1 MTVTAPEILST
12 SDGFKKYFEILPA
25 LSLSEKQATFRIR
38 HSVYSEDLGWEAR
51 RADGMETDAYDP
63 QSLHCLIRSRASGNF
78 IGCVRL
84 ILAKPEDPLA
94 PLPLE
99 RTCRDVLDRSIID
112 PATLPRT
119 KIAEISRLA
128 IVAQYRRRSGE
139 ERTPGTL
146 QDSDFGTADGLR
158 FPYLLVGLYMGVFAI
173 ADIHGLEK
181 LFLLS
186 EPRLARHLNRI
197 GITNERIG
205 AATEHRGL
213 RLPSVMDVRRV
224 IDHLRPSMHSVF
236 VVVRDELEAAYR
248 TASDKVD
255 SGAAIF
261 LGVDRF
267 QPSPALRSK
276 LPQ

>member
-1 MTVTAPEILST
+1 MTVMAPEFLST

-25 LSLSEKQATFRIR
+25 LSLSDKQATFRIR
-38 HSVYSEDLGWEAR
+38 HSVYCEDLGWEAK

-84 ILAKPEDPLA
+84 ILTAPRDPLA
-94 PLPLE
+94 PLPFE
-99 RTCRDVLDRSIID
+99 RTCGDILDRSTID
-112 PATLPRT
+112 PAVLLRT

-128 IVAQYRRRSGE
+128 IVAQYRRRRGE
-139 ERTPGTL
+139 ERTPGIL
-146 QDSDFGTADGLR
+146 QDSDFGTADRLR

-186 EPRLARHLNRI
+186 EPRLARHLNKI

-205 AATEHRGL
+205 EATEHHGL
-213 RLPSVMDVRRV
+213 RVPSVMDVRHV
-224 IDHLRPSMHSVF
+224 IGHLDPLLHSVF

-248 TASDKVD
+248 AAGDKVD
-255 SGAAIF
+255 SG
-261 LGVDRF
+261 VPR
-267 QPSPALRSK
+267 
-276 LPQ
+276 